1 MKILAYL
8 LFYGYV
14 ILLVLAGAW
23 GVFFARFDHRLLFHL
38 DVRGLAPR
46 PAASQV
52 SQYRFLRAMEFG
64 FGMFSII
71 YRREIFTS
79 RAFNRLFLATMSFG
93 VVARI
98 FSLFLD
104 GHPFSIFYFFLASEL
119 AGVICIYAYSRRT
132 LEKA

>member
-1 MKILAYL
+1 MKFLAYL

-14 ILLVLAGAW
+14 ILLILAGAW

-38 DVRGLAPR
+38 DVRLLAPI
-46 PAASQV
+46 PAASLV

-79 RAFNRLFLATMSFG
+79 RAFNRLFLATMAFG

-98 FSLFLD
+98 VSLILD
-104 GHPFSIFYFFLASEL
+104 GRPLPIFYFFLASEF
-119 AGVICIYAYSRRT
+119 AGVIFIYAYSRRT

>member
-1 MKILAYL
+1 MKLLAYL

-14 ILLVLAGAW
+14 ILLIVAGAW

-38 DVRGLAPR
+38 DLHTLAPVT
-46 PAASQV
+46 ATSLV
-52 SQYRFLRAMEFG
+52 SQYRFLRALEFG

-98 FSLFLD
+98 VSLVFD
-104 GHPFSIFYFFLASEL
+104 GPPFAIFYFFLASEF
-119 AGVICIYAYSRRT
+119 AGVILIYAYSRRT
-132 LEKA
+132 LERA

>member
-1 MKILAYL
+1 
-8 LFYGYV
+8 
-14 ILLVLAGAW
+14 
-23 GVFFARFDHRLLFHL
+23 
-38 DVRGLAPR
+38 
-46 PAASQV
+46 
-52 SQYRFLRAMEFG
+52 MEFG

-79 RAFNRLFLATMSFG
+79 RAFNLLFLVTMSFG

-98 FSLFLD
+98 VSLFLE